1 MPGQTAAGD
10 TITGVD
16 ERVLTEHSGTP
27 DAGDTD
33 TFPAVTADRGAAP
46 DRTADRTAA
55 PAATA
60 VRRTGWYQVPY
71 AIVRAG
77 LIAGLAWAWQGTTHV
92 RAGMVTVAAVL
103 LAAALGRLVLPEQR
117 AGMLV
122 TRHRLLDVM
131 TLLGLGVCI
140 LVMTLVLPRSV

>member
-1 MPGQTAAGD
+1 M
-10 TITGVD
+10 
-16 ERVLTEHSGTP
+16 LTEHSGTS
-27 DAGDTD
+27 DGGDTD
-33 TFPAVTADRGAAP
+33 TFPAVTADRGAATP
-46 DRTADRTAA
+46 AGPA
-55 PAATA
+55 PAAADPAPAPAPA
-60 VRRTGWYQVPY
+60 VPAAATMRSSRWSQVPY
-71 AIVRAG
+71 VIVLAG
-77 LIAGLAWAWQGTTHV
+77 LVAGLAWAWQGTAHV

-122 TRHRLLDVM
+122 TRHRLLDVV